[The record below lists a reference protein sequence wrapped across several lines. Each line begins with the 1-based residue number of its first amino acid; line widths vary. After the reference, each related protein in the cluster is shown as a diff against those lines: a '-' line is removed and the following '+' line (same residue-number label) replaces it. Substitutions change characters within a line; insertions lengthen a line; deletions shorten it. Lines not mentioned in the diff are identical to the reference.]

1 MKRPPKCCSNCRY
14 YDATTCYW
22 RPLDK
27 RQIRKLN
34 RTAIDGYW
42 SRYYCKNHKYSKCIK
57 NLQGVMWEL
66 IEKEVE

>member
-1 MKRPPKCCSNCRY
+1 MKRPPKNCINCKF
-14 YDATTCYW
+14 DVATCDW